1 MTLIEQLKKD
11 SVEAL
16 KANESLR
23 VEVLRG
29 LLAAVHNRE
38 IELRGKGK
46 ELSEEEVLTV
56 LGREAKKRKE
66 ANQIYSEAG
75 RVELAEKESREL
87 KIIKSYLPPEMG
99 SDEIEVIVRK
109 IVGDGVTEFGQVM
122 GAVVKETKGRAE
134 PGVVKGIVEKIL
146 DKKHQALGN

>member
-11 SVEAL
+11 SAEAL
-16 KANESLR
+16 KANESLK

-46 ELSEEEVLTV
+46 ELSEEEVLMV

-75 RVELAEKESREL
+75 RNDLAKKESREL
-87 KIIKSYLPPEMG
+87 EILKSYLPPEMG
-99 SDEIEVIVRK
+99 
-109 IVGDGVTEFGQVM
+109 
-122 GAVVKETKGRAE
+122 
-134 PGVVKGIVEKIL
+134 
-146 DKKHQALGN
+146 

>member
-11 SVEAL
+11 SAEAL
-16 KANESLR
+16 KANESLK

-46 ELSEEEVLTV
+46 ELSEEEVLMV

-75 RVELAEKESREL
+75 RNDLAKKESREL
-87 KIIKSYLPPEMG
+87 EILKSYLPPEMG

-109 IVGDGVTEFGQVM
+109 VVAGGVTEFGQVI
-122 GAVVKETKGRAE
+122 GAAVKETKGRAE
-134 PGVVKGIVEKIL
+134 PGVVKEIVEKIL
-146 DKKHQALGN
+146 DISK

>member
-1 MTLIEQLKKD
+1 MTLIERLKKD

-87 KIIKSYLPPEMG
+87 EIIKSYLPLELG
-99 SDEIEVIVRK
+99 ADEIEVIVRK
-109 IVGDGVTEFGQVM
+109 VVSGGVTEFGQVM

-134 PGVVKGIVEKIL
+134 PGVVKRIVEKVL
-146 DKKHQALGN
+146 DKRHL

>member
-11 SVEAL
+11 SAEAL
-16 KANESLR
+16 KANESLK

-29 LLAAVHNRE
+29 LLAALHNRE

-46 ELSEEEVLTV
+46 ELSEEDVLMV
-56 LGREAKKRKE
+56 LVREAKKRKE
-66 ANQIYSEAG
+66 ANQIYSGAG
-75 RVELAEKESREL
+75 RTDLAEKESREL
-87 KIIKSYLPPEMG
+87 EIMKSYLPPEMG

-109 IVGDGVTEFGQVM
+109 VIGGGVTEFGQVM

-134 PGVVKGIVEKIL
+134 PGVVKEIVEK
-146 DKKHQALGN
+146 ALKPESRM

>member
-1 MTLIEQLKKD
+1 MTLVEQIKED
-11 SVEAL
+11 VNRAL
-16 KANESLR
+16 KENESLK
-23 VEVLRG
+23 VETLRG

-38 IELRGKGK
+38 IELRGKEK
-46 ELSEEEVLTV
+46 ELGEEEVLAV

-66 ANQIYSEAG
+66 ANQIYFEAG

-87 KIIKSYLPPEMG
+87 EIIKSYLPPEMG
-99 SDEIEVIVRK
+99 SDEVEVIVRK

-134 PGVVKGIVEKIL
+134 PGVVKGIVDKVL
-146 DKKHQALGN
+146 DERHKASGS